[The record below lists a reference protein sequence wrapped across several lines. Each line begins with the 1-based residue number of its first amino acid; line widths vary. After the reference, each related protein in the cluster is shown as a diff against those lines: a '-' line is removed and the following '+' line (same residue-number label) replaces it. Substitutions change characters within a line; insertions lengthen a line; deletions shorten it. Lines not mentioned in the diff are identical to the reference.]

1 MKTLKAVFEEKVRYM
16 GGVILSSG
24 GLNHLMVILP
34 GGHIG
39 FVYFDFDS
47 LADKQKREVRE
58 EIKSLRRLGCAACVI
73 SEEEQID
80 RSLCYILSRAYKDP
94 DWYMY
99 KQHQEQKGADVL

>member
-16 GGVILSSG
+16 GGVILSPG
-24 GLNHLMVILP
+24 RLNNRMVILP

-58 EIKSLRRLGCAACVI
+58 EIKSLRRLGCAACAI
-73 SEEEQID
+73 SEEDQID
-80 RSLCYILSRAYKDP
+80 QSLCYVLSRAYKDP

-99 KQHQEQKGADVL
+99 KQQQKQKGVNVL